1 MTKLKTS
8 TTSSLKA
15 WQHSDY
21 ETQAGLLITI
31 GIAAYIGNVDIAI
44 AKCYK
49 AATDSRVRHG
59 IATLAALPKA
69 NRPLAVRR
77 MVAGFAA
84 QNVLSTK

>member
-8 TTSSLKA
+8 MTSSSKA

-21 ETQAGLLITI
+21 ETEVGLLITV

-49 AATDSRVRHG
+49 AAASDHVRRG

-69 NRPLAVRR
+69 NRPIAVRR
-77 MVAGFAA
+77 MVAGFVA